1 MTTLTDVQPD
11 FPLAGTPGPRDG
23 FAQMLATLEAQ
34 LDRDLAGPAVP
45 APVPPAAAVAPPP
58 AQAAPLPAQAAPLA
72 GPAGAQSPLPRSML
86 GPAAAVVATIA
97 VVGAAALLIAL
108 HWRPTRSM
116 ASSVPVAALQVPAV
130 AAATPAPAAAP
141 GPLALATRADA
152 LAPPAEAT
160 LAASSCTQAQT
171 ALGLCKALAPR
182 TNPTTTPESSP

>member
-58 AQAAPLPAQAAPLA
+58 AQAAPLHAQAAPLA
-72 GPAGAQSPLPRSML
+72 GPAGTQSPLPRSML